1 MTKKLYPLISLLFCL
16 MISSCSSLERAHYYK
31 VSSIDHESSPEISYS
46 PEIVIHHGYRKYVA
60 LTYKQKGRFLWA
72 NDVQQ
77 VVISVNYFFNQ
88 LAAGPIFLPVIP
100 LLGSSFKINKNEKI
114 ELFLQYGA
122 TGPFYNKLEKPVLPE
137 LVIVT
142 KSRGVLTPMK
152 VERFE
157 SGLRLIYDT
166 TIEETPEFL
175 IRENVLRLDRE
186 TLKIPRLKFVFDDS
200 LHYEWM
206 VPIGG

>member
-1 MTKKLYPLISLLFCL
+1 MLLLLTK
-16 MISSCSSLERAHYYK
+16 
-31 VSSIDHESSPEISYS
+31 
-46 PEIVIHHGYRKYVA
+46 
-60 LTYKQKGRFLWA
+60 KGRFIWA

-77 VVISVNYFFNQ
+77 VVIRVNYFLNQ
-88 LAAGPIFLPVIP
+88 LAAGPVFLPIIP
-100 LLGSSFKINKNEKI
+100 LFGNHFKINKNEKI

-122 TGPFYNKLEKPVLPE
+122 TGPFYNKMEKPVLPE

-142 KSRGVLTPMK
+142 KSRGLLGPMK

-157 SGLRLIYDT
+157 SGIRLIYDT

-175 IRENVLRLDRE
+175 IRENILRLGKE
-186 TLKIPRLKFVFDDS
+186 TLKIPRLKFVFDGS

-206 VPIGG
+206 VPVGG